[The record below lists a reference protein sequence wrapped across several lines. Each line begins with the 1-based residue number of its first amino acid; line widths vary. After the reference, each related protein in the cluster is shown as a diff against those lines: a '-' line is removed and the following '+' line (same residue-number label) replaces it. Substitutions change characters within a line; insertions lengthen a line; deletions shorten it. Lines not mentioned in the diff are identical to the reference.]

1 MLTPI
6 KTNMTNLTLG
16 APANWDEEKEDKC
29 IGLPCHFDND
39 AKVISSHW
47 ELTDED
53 RQKIADGAL
62 IKLEVFGQ
70 SHPPVAISIEEK
82 Q

>member
-16 APANWDEEKEDKC
+16 APTKWDEEKDGIC
-29 IGLPCHFDND
+29 IGLPCHADIEAGVF
-39 AKVISSHW
+39 SSHW

-70 SHPPVAISIEEK
+70 SHPPVAISIEETP
-82 Q
+82 